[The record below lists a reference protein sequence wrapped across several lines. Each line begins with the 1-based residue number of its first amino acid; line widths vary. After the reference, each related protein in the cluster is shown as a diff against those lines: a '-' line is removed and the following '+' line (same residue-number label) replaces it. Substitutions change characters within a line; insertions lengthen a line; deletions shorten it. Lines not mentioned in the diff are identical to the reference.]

1 MIKKTKSFT
10 SLILWYFPVLCVQVV
25 SARVTIGSIDLWY
38 RNLHKGSWTPPAW
51 VFGPAWTLLYIL
63 MTISVWMIHCTKPK
77 KSKRRTAYSLFF
89 SQLLANALW
98 SFLFFKLHM
107 PGWALID
114 LGILI
119 LLIFATSI
127 CFFCIHRIAA
137 LLLLPYL
144 MWTIYAFSL
153 NAAIWWLN

>member
-1 MIKKTKSFT
+1 MRKKTRSFT
-10 SLILWYFPVLCVQVV
+10 SLILWYLPVLCVQIV
-25 SARVTIGSIDLWY
+25 SGRITIGSIGSWY
-38 RNLHKGSWTPPAW
+38 KNLTKASWTPPAW
-51 VFGPAWTLLYIL
+51 IFGPAWTLLYIL
-63 MTISVWMIHCTKPK
+63 MTISVWIIYCTKSTK
-77 KSKRRTAYSLFF
+77 NQYRIAYSLFF

-119 LLIFATSI
+119 LLIILTSI
-127 CFFCIHRIAA
+127 CFFRIHRIAA

>member
-1 MIKKTKSFT
+1 MKKKTKYFT
-10 SLILWYFPVLCVQVV
+10 SLILWYLPVLCVQII
-25 SARVTIGSIDLWY
+25 SGRITIGSIGPWY
-38 RNLHKGSWTPPAW
+38 RNLNKGCWTPPAW

-63 MTISVWMIHCTKPK
+63 MTLSVWMIYRTKST
-77 KSKRRTAYSLFF
+77 KSRHRIAFFFFF
-89 SQLLANALW
+89 SQLIANALW

-107 PGWALID
+107 PGWALVD
-114 LGILI
+114 LG
-119 LLIFATSI
+119 LLIFLIVITFI
-127 CFFCIHRIAA
+127 YFFRIHRLAA